1 MEIQLKMKK
10 VTKKRIV
17 QLVTAEVSLQ
27 QQQQLY
33 SILVRFCFKVSNLVR
48 MNMHR
53 VMKKIVSQ
61 QQLKIII

>member
-17 QLVTAEVSLQ
+17 QLVTAEVSL

-53 VMKKIVSQ
+53 VMKKIVSH
-61 QQLKIII
+61 QQLESII

>member
-53 VMKKIVSQ
+53 VMKKIESQ